1 MCEPYCV
8 ELSKYGVWIGRTL
21 PEDDYG
27 QAAKLAQH
35 LGFGALWLG
44 GSPRLPALR
53 PMLEGTD
60 SIVIATGIVNIW
72 QYEPAVLA
80 AEFAALEA
88 DFPGRALLGI
98 GIGHPEATSEYKA
111 PLAKTREFFD
121 GIAASKNPVPR
132 ERMVVAALGP
142 KMLDL
147 SFEWTL
153 GTHPYFTPPAHT
165 RFARERLGTSALVA
179 PEQAVVVDD
188 NPDTA
193 LATARDYAG
202 RYLELSNYTN
212 NLKRFGYTDESFADG
227 GTHALVDELV
237 PQGSGAG
244 VASAVRAHLEAGADH
259 VCVQAVG
266 ARGVPT
272 REWTE
277 LAAALLR

>member
-1 MCEPYCV
+1 M
-8 ELSKYGVWIGRTL
+8 ELSKFGVWVGGGL
-21 PEDDYG
+21 PKEHYG
-27 QAAKLAQH
+27 DAAKLAQD

-53 PMLEGTD
+53 PMLEATD
-60 SIVIATGIVNIW
+60 TIVIATGIVNIW
-72 QYEPAVLA
+72 QYEPAALA
-80 AEFAALEA
+80 AEFATLEA
-88 DFPGRALLGI
+88 DFPGRVLLGI
-98 GIGHPEATSEYKA
+98 GIGHPEATSEYTA
-111 PLAKTREFFD
+111 PLTKTREFLD
-121 GIAASKNPVPR
+121 GIAASEHPVPR

-147 SFEWTL
+147 SFERTL

-188 NPDTA
+188 DPDTA
-193 LATARDYAG
+193 LVTARDYAG
-202 RYLELSNYTN
+202 RYLGLSNYTN
-212 NLKRFGYTDESFADG
+212 NLKRFGYTEEAMADG
-227 GTHALVDELV
+227 GTQALVDEMV
-237 PQGSGAG
+237 PQGSAAR
-244 VASAVRAHLEAGADH
+244 VSTAVRAHLEAGADH

-277 LAAALLR
+277 LAAALLG